1 MPQGQYPTVYPGELL
16 DASTIQAFAPL
27 NAYKTVDESVKSST
41 VLVND
46 SDLHVALAANGIYFF
61 AMLIVYTG
69 GRQGSSDLKG
79 SFAIPA
85 GATLNYGF
93 NGVSTSVG
101 LTNVGFLKTGTAT
114 FTAGTSGAGVP
125 WSIILAGTIFNSTAA
140 GNLQFQWAQNTSSG
154 RATTVKAGS
163 ALMAWRLG

>member
-1 MPQGQYPTVYPGELL
+1 MRCGSTSPSSSRAARQPTDGLP
-16 DASTIQAFAPL
+16 
-27 NAYKTVDESVKSST
+27 
-41 VLVND
+41 
-46 SDLHVALAANGIYFF
+46 AA
-61 AMLIVYTG
+61 A
-69 GRQGSSDLKG
+69 SSDLKG

-85 GATLNYGF
+85 DATLNYGF

-101 LTNVGFLKTGTAT
+101 LNNVGFLKTSAAT
-114 FTAGTSGAGVP
+114 FTAGTSGAGVL
-125 WSIILAGTIFNSTAA
+125 WSIILAGTIFNSTTA